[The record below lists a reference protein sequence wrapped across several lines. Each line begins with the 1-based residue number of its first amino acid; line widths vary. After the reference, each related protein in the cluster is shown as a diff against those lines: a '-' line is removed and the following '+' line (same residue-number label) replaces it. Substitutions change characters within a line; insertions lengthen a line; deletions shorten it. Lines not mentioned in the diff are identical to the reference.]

1 MVHQLFKLIAIG
13 LLFFAAGVNAACDK
27 LVEVAFYD
35 IGVLYH
41 PRTHAGLDRDVV
53 DEVFKRLRCGYAP
66 KFESRLRI
74 WSQLSK
80 DQLTMSVSGI
90 ANDERRAFAD
100 FVPYFWARNQL
111 IYSSKGEPLTTP
123 EAFVANPEYRLG
135 VVKSYRHGS
144 GWDGWIEQLRVA
156 GRVHEV
162 ADTQTLVN
170 LLNNGRIKAFPALQA
185 VSADIGERY
194 QLNAPV
200 AHTTWF
206 LDQAKIEHALILNK
220 ALIPASLKADI
231 EKTVGQMRADGTM
244 FKLLNKYF
252 PEPIARDMLAP

>member
-1 MVHQLFKLIAIG
+1 MIKHLLRLIAIG
-13 LLFFAAGVNAACDK
+13 LLLISSGANAACGK

-35 IGVLYH
+35 LGVLYH
-41 PRTHAGLDRDVV
+41 PRTHAGFDRDVV
-53 DEVFKRLRCGYAP
+53 EEVFKRLHCGYAP
-66 KFESRLRI
+66 KFESRVRI

-80 DQLTMSVSGI
+80 DQLAMSVSGI
-90 ANDERRAFAD
+90 ANNERRVFAD

-111 IYSSKGEPLTTP
+111 IYSSKGEALTTP
-123 EAFVANPEYRLG
+123 EAFIANPEYRLG

-144 GWDGWIEQLRVA
+144 GWDGWIEQLRAA

-170 LLNNGRIKAFPALQA
+170 MLNNGRIKAFPALQA

-194 QLNAPV
+194 QLNSPV
-200 AHTTWF
+200 AHTAWF

-231 EKTVGQMRADGTM
+231 EKAVSQMRADGTM
-244 FKLLNKYF
+244 LKLLNKYF
-252 PEPIARDMLAP
+252 PEPVARDMLAP